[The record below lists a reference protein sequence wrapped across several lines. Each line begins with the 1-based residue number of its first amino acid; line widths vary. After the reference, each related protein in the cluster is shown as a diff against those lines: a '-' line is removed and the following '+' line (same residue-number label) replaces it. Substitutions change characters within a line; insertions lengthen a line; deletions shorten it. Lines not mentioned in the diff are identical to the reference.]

1 MIKLQQLLEQKDS
14 NDAAG
19 IAYIVNDEMLCV
31 QDNNGEWGI
40 PKGHI
45 REGET
50 PEEGAYREFTEE
62 TQIILNKEIIFSHKV
77 PKNKKGIF
85 HVFYC
90 LGDIKITPHIGH
102 EHINSGYYNITD
114 LPQPFSEKVIKV
126 VDNINEVSKTSG
138 IKGLKGATGFIK
150 PEEWEEVEKFIFKN
164 IFSS

>member
-77 PKNKKGIF
+77 PKNKKGTY
-85 HVFYC
+85 VQK
-90 LGDIKITPHIGH
+90 G
-102 EHINSGYYNITD
+102 SGMIVKK
-114 LPQPFSEKVIKV
+114 LF
-126 VDNINEVSKTSG
+126 
-138 IKGLKGATGFIK
+138 
-150 PEEWEEVEKFIFKN
+150 
-164 IFSS
+164 

>member
-1 MIKLQQLLEQKDS
+1 
-14 NDAAG
+14 
-19 IAYIVNDEMLCV
+19 MLCV

-77 PKNKKGIF
+77 RKNKKGIF

-90 LGDIKITPHIGH
+90 LGDKKITPHIGH

-114 LPQPFSEKVIKV
+114 LPPTKDPLS
-126 VDNINEVSKTSG
+126 VDRNLYQIGSPDHHSNKLGE
-138 IKGLKGATGFIK
+138 LRR
-150 PEEWEEVEKFIFKN
+150 IFAL
-164 IFSS
+164 SLPQRVL